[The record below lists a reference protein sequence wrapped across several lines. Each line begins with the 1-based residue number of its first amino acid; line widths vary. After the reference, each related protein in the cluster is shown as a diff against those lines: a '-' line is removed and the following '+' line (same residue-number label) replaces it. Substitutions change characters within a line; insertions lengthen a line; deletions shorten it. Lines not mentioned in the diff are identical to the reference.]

1 MIKKFIKKIVLS
13 ITGIPVEWIKY
24 YYKQAK
30 RFYRNSSASLNDED
44 IEWLITKIKVL
55 THELDKGLH
64 MPEPKKGFGREKSI
78 NLVSYLRAYLKINNL
93 DYEYDA
99 YLDAVEILYK
109 YCEAKDLY
117 YLDIS
122 KIDLSEFPTD
132 YSKMKG
138 RLKETGSFKFGSELS
153 KNILCFKDFALSRHS
168 VRSFKPNCSVSNST
182 FERAVETAR
191 LAPSACNRQSS
202 RVMLINDKKLA
213 KKILTIQ
220 GGTRGFK
227 NADNCVLIMSD
238 LNSYWYDGEMNTAF
252 VDAGIFTMNLIYSLT
267 ELGVSSCPLIWDDNS
282 TRRNELNELIELP
295 NNLLIVCVLAIGEAD
310 EKAKI
315 LFSPRKDT
323 ENIIVKVRRK

>member
-1 MIKKFIKKIVLS
+1 MKKFIKKIVLS
-13 ITGIPVEWIKY
+13 VTGVPVEWIKY
-24 YYKQAK
+24 YYKQTK
-30 RFYRNSSASLNDED
+30 RFYKNSVASSNSED
-44 IEWLITKIKVL
+44 IKWLITKIKVL

-64 MPEPKKGFGREKSI
+64 MPEPRKGFGRDKAITLS
-78 NLVSYLRAYLKINNL
+78 SYLKAYLKFNKL

-117 YLDIS
+117 CLDIS
-122 KIDLSEFPTD
+122 GIDLSEFPTD
-132 YSKMKG
+132 YSRVKR
-138 RLKETGSFKFGSELS
+138 RLQESGSFKDDFKATQNE
-153 KNILCFKDFALSRHS
+153 NCFKNFALSRHS
-168 VRSFKPNCSVSNST
+168 VRFFKADCPILNST
-182 FERAVETAR
+182 FEKAVEVAR
-191 LAPSACNRQSS
+191 TAPSACNRQSS

-213 KKILTIQ
+213 NQILIIQ

-252 VDAGIFTMNLIYSLT
+252 VDAGIFTMNLMYSLK
-267 ELGVSSCPLIWDDNS
+267 ELGVASCPLIWDDNS
-282 TRRNELNELIELP
+282 ARRSELNELIELP

-310 EKAKI
+310 EKAKM
-315 LFSPRKDT
+315 LFSPRKDI